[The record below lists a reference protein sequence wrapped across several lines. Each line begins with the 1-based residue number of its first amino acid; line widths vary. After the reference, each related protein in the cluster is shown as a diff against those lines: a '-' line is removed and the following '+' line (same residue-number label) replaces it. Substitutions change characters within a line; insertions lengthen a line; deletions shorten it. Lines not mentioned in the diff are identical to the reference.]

1 MKTYRCPVCGKSLT
15 KTEYEKALKIH
26 EAREIHLRHHENELK
41 KKERELPQKIEEA
54 RIEAQR
60 KEKTRA
66 ERLMSGWK
74 NKVKTLE
81 ERINQ
86 IEKGSTPQTEG
97 LEFEDK
103 LTTRLKQEFPEDDI
117 QHKGKGGDVL
127 HIVKFDKKPA
137 GVIIYECKRTPRIQ
151 SQHINQAHLAKQSR
165 EADFAVLVTTGQKKD
180 FSGLAQMRGVLI
192 VSPLGAIPLAS
203 LLRRH
208 LIEMLRAEITKE
220 KRSIIAQQLVK
231 YITGPQFKNPI
242 EEVVHLTSQLQDMI
256 KEEAKE
262 HFLIWKKRWDYYQTI
277 HWDSSQIQENLRL
290 VLHGKE
296 PKAIAHPEVPPLQ
309 LPGSTEEK

>member
-1 MKTYRCPVCGKSLT
+1 MKTYSCPVCGKSLT
-15 KTEYEKALKIH
+15 KIEYEKALKIH
-26 EAREIHLRHHENELK
+26 EAREIHLRHRENELK
-41 KKERELPQKIEEA
+41 KKERELPRKIEEA

-86 IEKGSTPQTEG
+86 LEKGSTPQTEG

-127 HIVKFDKKPA
+127 HIVKFEKKPA

-151 SQHINQAHLAKQSR
+151 NQHINQAHLAKQSR
-165 EADFAVLVTTGQKKD
+165 EADFAVLVTTGQKRD
-180 FSGLAQMRGVLI
+180 FSGLAQIRGVLI

-242 EEVVHLTSQLQDMI
+242 EEVVHLASQLQDMI

-262 HFLIWKKRWDYYQTI
+262 NFLIWKKRWDYYQTI
-277 HWDSSQIQENLRL
+277 HWDSSQIQENLQL